1 MTEKEI
7 KGVANKIADAL
18 IEPLFKTHPDHQS
31 CWQIADAVLKGMY
44 GFILPNSSF
53 TFYSDKVAT
62 AKLNLQALY
71 ELSKNGQLPM
81 FYSNTLNLATELEKT
96 LPDAIEESI
105 NQGFISFT
113 EENNTDDVLPTNPIK

>member
-44 GFILPNSSF
+44 GFISPNSSF
-53 TFYSDKVAT
+53 TFYSDKVAY
-62 AKLNLQALY
+62 KLYMNYPKTDNFQC
-71 ELSKNGQLPM
+71 
-81 FYSNTLNLATELEKT
+81 FTLI
-96 LPDAIEESI
+96 P
-105 NQGFISFT
+105 
-113 EENNTDDVLPTNPIK
+113 